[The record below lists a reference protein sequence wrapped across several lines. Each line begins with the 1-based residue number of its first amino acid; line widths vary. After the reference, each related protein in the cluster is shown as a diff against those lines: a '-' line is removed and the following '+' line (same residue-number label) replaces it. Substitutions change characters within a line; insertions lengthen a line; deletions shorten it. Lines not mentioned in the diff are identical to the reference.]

1 MADCPSLLQFAE
13 ELKNER
19 HNWFQLGVY
28 FGAEY
33 GDLKTIEADNS
44 ADCEKCLYGLYEF
57 LSSSG
62 KLKSWKDVSSA
73 VLSMGNNTLA
83 DLIHSK
89 YIGNNKSFPDSNTE
103 DNGNNHSDNDQICF
117 HSDEEELENTT
128 EAEYIHVHQD
138 IVTEFKSI
146 KRHFSGVVLKT
157 KQAIER
163 QNLHDIQMIIL
174 DQCKLKPLKE
184 ASIEQLFNRLGAH
197 YCFMNYEILECLVQV
212 LLGVEQHK
220 QIFHEYSAR
229 LQQFQESATVTD
241 LMHLINDHKQENTR
255 RSSKLVKLKV
265 EEYWGKVT
273 LSDFRKMALLIFR
286 KTFKR
291 GVRLTVS
298 PGCVSVSWEV
308 FDVEN
313 ESSSIYI
320 PFSSDFLEAIGI
332 IFIEINGKL
341 IFRSSFVEECV
352 DHESAYQR
360 ASKLQNVGGMCA
372 LLLLNQRLIASKQT
386 ANSSNM
392 IISNLHIRDAF
403 TGFSLLHYACILN
416 LVEVV
421 KLLLEIGLSPDV
433 VDSSGWT
440 PLMFACSR
448 NSTEIIDLLLQAN
461 ADVDIRSTDGRTA
474 AIIACEFDNEAVSLL
489 LYKRGAKLHYVNQQ
503 KVITPLMVASSKG
516 HRSLVSFFLEQ
527 YLGVDQ
533 PSENGWTALLFAC
546 WEGNDA
552 IVDLLVQNKASVNAT
567 STAGCSSLM
576 LASQNGHLNVVNILV
591 QNGAIV
597 NHTDYKGMSALV
609 LACQNGHDSIVAC
622 LLQSRANPNVVLD
635 DGTTPL
641 IMAIEQG
648 NFDIVQLLVA
658 AEADINVHLKYQIK
672 NYPVPEDEL
681 TPLMVAY
688 LNRHFKILLFL
699 IAVNADVNAATTR
712 LGVTLLHIICSMW
725 GEYEIAFL
733 LLHNGAYPNIQYL
746 NGTTPLIIAYEMSYF
761 KLFSLL
767 LEKNGNP
774 NSLNRYGEPLLYMAS
789 ADGNHSIVS
798 SLLQHGADPN
808 QVVISN
814 HYSPLIV
821 ASAKGHIKIVETLLK
836 ANVLIDHRTLHGSTA
851 LYKACE
857 QGHAVVVEMLLK
869 QGANPN
875 YLSKVE
881 GIVKLSPLAIAYQNG
896 HFCLIPPLL
905 EVNANPNTY
914 NIHLEPLIYTVS
926 ADNNQPVLLWLLKYG
941 VDPNLVEAKNHVT
954 SLIIASAKGH
964 KKIVETLLEENVQ
977 INRRALDGSTA
988 LYRACENGHFDV
1000 VEMLL
1005 IKGANPNVPDKSM
1018 PNISPLTIVYQNGYV
1033 SLIPLLLQAN
1043 ADPNTYNVHFE
1054 PLIYTVCCDNNQ
1066 TLLYWLL
1073 EYGANPNLVEL
1084 KNQCSP
1090 LIVASANGYLEIV
1103 RTLLQTYE
1111 VTINHQDSNNATAL
1125 YKACENGHSAVV
1137 EMLLMNGADPNIR
1150 YKSRGI
1156 YLSPLSI
1163 SYLNKHYDLIPLLL
1177 NANANPDTYDSVGNP
1192 LLCLAC
1198 EDENVTVVSLLLDFG
1213 ANTSL
1218 VSIQNRFTSL
1228 IIASVLGHERI
1239 VEMLLQNVPESHGGI
1254 DQVAFGGSTALH
1266 KACEHGHGKIVRMLL
1281 NEGANPN
1288 IMSQY
1293 NGFPLTIAYQNGHF
1307 DLIPLLLKAKAN
1319 PDLCSLQFQKPLIYS
1334 ASADN
1339 NQTVLSCLLQYGAD
1353 PNCIDISSWS
1363 PLIIASAKG
1372 HKEIVETLLK
1382 NGKVPIKVNYQTET
1396 RATALHCA
1404 CRYGHRDIVEI
1415 LIENGAIP
1423 NLADVYGLTP
1433 PVIAILC
1440 GFSEVVSVVE
1450 KSQQEACFAK
1460 NFKKPEQLRKHF
1472 LIATKKLSTFQT
1484 EPSLK
1489 TYSNTET
1496 DTGYSSGSSGWF
1508 DGDGSEYTLHG
1519 LHFKYQNQHRLLYS
1533 IGLF

>member
-1 MADCPSLLQFAE
+1 MMQKRWRQRVTKWNGPPIKDKIEHVSKDHSPPIINNYYYNNCQSARQGDGMQVRMADCPSLLQFAE

-33 GDLKTIEADNS
+33 GDLKTIETDNS

-73 VLSMGNNTLA
+73 VLSMGNSTLA
-83 DLIHSK
+83 DMIHSK

-103 DNGNNHSDNDQICF
+103 DNGNNHSDNDHICF
-117 HSDEEELENTT
+117 HSDEEEIENTT

-174 DQCKLKPLKE
+174 DQCKLEPLKE

-220 QIFHEYSAR
+220 QIFDEYSAR
-229 LQQFQESATVTD
+229 LQRFQESATVND
-241 LMHLINDHKQENTR
+241 LMNLINDHKQENTG

-341 IFRSSFVEECV
+341 IFRSSFVEKCV

-360 ASKLQNVGGMCA
+360 ASQLQNVGGMCA
-372 LLLLNQRLIASKQT
+372 LLLLNQRLIISKQT

-392 IISNLHIRDAF
+392 IISNLHIRDVF
-403 TGFSLLHYACILN
+403 IGFSLLHYACILN

-433 VDSSGWT
+433 VDNSGWT

-461 ADVDIRSTDGRTA
+461 ANVDIQSTDGRTA
-474 AIIACEFDNEAVSLL
+474 AIISCEFDNEAVSLL
-489 LYKRGAKLHYVNQQ
+489 LYKRGAKLHYVDQQ
-503 KVITPLMVASSKG
+503 KVTPLMVASSKG

-527 YLGVDQ
+527 YLDVDQ

-552 IVDLLVQNKASVNAT
+552 IVDLLIQNKASVNAT

-576 LASQNGHLNVVNILV
+576 LASQNGYLNIVNILV

-597 NHTDYKGMSALV
+597 NHTDYKGMSALF

-622 LLQSRANPNVVLD
+622 LLQSHANPNVVLD
-635 DGTTPL
+635 DGATPL
-641 IMAIEQG
+641 IMAIEHG
-648 NFDIVQLLVA
+648 NFDIVQLLVDA
-658 AEADINVHLKYQIK
+658 KANINVQSKYQIK
-672 NYPVPEDEL
+672 NYPIPEDEL

-688 LNRHFKILLFL
+688 LNRHFKILMFL
-699 IAVNADVNAATTR
+699 IAVKANVNAATTK
-712 LGVTLLHIICSMW
+712 LGVTLLHIVCSMR

-746 NGTTPLIIAYEMSYF
+746 NGTTPLIIAYEMGYF
-761 KLFSLL
+761 NLFSLL

-774 NSLNRYGEPLLYMAS
+774 NSLNQYGEPLLYMAS
-789 ADGNHSIVS
+789 ADGNHSIVF

-821 ASAKGHIKIVETLLK
+821 ASAKGYIKIVE
-836 ANVLIDHRTLHGSTA
+836 I
-851 LYKACE
+851 
-857 QGHAVVVEMLLK
+857 
-869 QGANPN
+869 
-875 YLSKVE
+875 
-881 GIVKLSPLAIAYQNG
+881 
-896 HFCLIPPLL
+896 
-905 EVNANPNTY
+905 
-914 NIHLEPLIYTVS
+914 
-926 ADNNQPVLLWLLKYG
+926 
-941 VDPNLVEAKNHVT
+941 
-954 SLIIASAKGH
+954 
-964 KKIVETLLEENVQ
+964 LLEENVQ
-977 INRRALDGSTA
+977 INHRALDGSTA

-1000 VEMLL
+1000 IEMLL
-1005 IKGANPNVPDKSM
+1005 IKGANPNVPYNPDKSM
-1018 PNISPLTIVYQNGYV
+1018 LKISPLAIAYQNGYV

-1043 ADPNTYNVHFE
+1043 ADPNTAYNGHFE
-1054 PLIYTVCCDNNQ
+1054 PLIYTACADNNH
-1066 TLLYWLL
+1066 TLLHWLL
-1073 EYGANPNLVEL
+1073 EYGADPNLVEL
-1084 KNQCSP
+1084 KNRCSP

-1103 RTLLQTYE
+1103 KTLLQMYE
-1111 VTINHQDSNNATAL
+1111 FAVNHQDSNNATAL
-1125 YKACENGHSAVV
+1125 YKACEDGHPAVV
-1137 EMLLMNGADPNIR
+1137 EMLLMNGADPNIC
-1150 YKSRGI
+1150 YKNRGV

-1163 SYLNKHYDLIPLLL
+1163 SYLNGHYDLIPLLL

-1213 ANTSL
+1213 ANVSL
-1218 VSIQNRFTSL
+1218 VSIQSRFTSL
-1228 IIASVLGHERI
+1228 IIASALGHERI
-1239 VEMLLQNVPESHGGI
+1239 VEMLLQIVPESHDGI
-1254 DQVAFGGSTALH
+1254 DQLASDGSTALH
-1266 KACEHGHGKIVRMLL
+1266 KACEYGHGKIVQMLL

-1319 PDLCSLQFQKPLIYS
+1319 PDSCSVQFQKPLIYS
-1334 ASADN
+1334 ASADD

-1382 NGKVPIKVNYQTET
+1382 NRKVPIKVNYRTET

-1415 LIENGAIP
+1415 LIKNGANP

-1460 NFKKPEQLRKHF
+1460 NFQKPEQLRKHF
-1472 LIATKKLSTFQT
+1472 LIATKKPSTFKT